1 MIQDA
6 SKLSLEKALMD
17 GVQEMVFIVRIDEGK
32 MIYEFVNQSAMKKT
46 ELDESAV
53 GKTFHE
59 TQSHELAERVYL
71 QYKNVLESGCETIY
85 EDSYVDPEG
94 QLRFSK
100 TRLTPMFGEDGVCS
114 HIVSVVQDITNE
126 VEAKQESVEAWKSLE
141 ESRSYYHSLFEHN
154 ADAILTLDLKGH
166 IKGANPV
173 VQNLSKLP
181 LDELN
186 GRRVLDF
193 VVPEDRRKTLKNF
206 RKAKKGIYTNFR
218 VTINQKDNNR
228 LGALVKFIPIKIQ
241 EVTTGFYVILKDM
254 RELDQMVELYM
265 ESEKNFRII
274 AENANDVIILINHR
288 KEYLY
293 ISPSLED
300 IFGYSP
306 EEYEDKEP
314 FHNVHPEDLEKLYG
328 TLSAAIRSGD
338 ICKMR
343 VRVGH
348 RDGHWIWSELHGTPV
363 FENDGNYSHMVMIVR
378 DVSIQKDY
386 ETKLEFYAYHDPLTG
401 LPNRRYFQ
409 ESLEKALADYHA
421 GGDNFAVLLLDID
434 KFKGI
439 NDKWGHETGDAVIRE
454 FGSRLKAG
462 IYKDDLAARLGG
474 DEFIVL
480 LPGVDSVRSGELV
493 MNKIRQAMMR
503 EWQLDDTVL
512 SVSTSI
518 GMTMPDEH
526 STLSSILKEADK
538 AMYEEKN
545 LKKQRM
551 NIDRL

>member
-1 MIQDA
+1 
-6 SKLSLEKALMD
+6 MD

-454 FGSRLKAG
+454 FGNRLKAG

-545 LKKQRM
+545 LKKQKM

>member
-1 MIQDA
+1 
-6 SKLSLEKALMD
+6 
-17 GVQEMVFIVRIDEGK
+17 
-32 MIYEFVNQSAMKKT
+32 MKKT
-46 ELDESAV
+46 ELDQSAI
-53 GKTFHE
+53 GKNFHE
-59 TQSHELAERVYL
+59 TQSQELADRVHAQYL
-71 QYKNVLESGCETIY
+71 NVLASGCEVVY

-94 QLRFSK
+94 NIRHSK
-100 TRLTPMFGEDGVCS
+100 TRLSPMFDEAGSCS

-126 VEAKQESVEAWKSLE
+126 VKAKEESAEAWKSLE

-166 IKGANPV
+166 IRGANPIG
-173 VQNLSKLP
+173 QMLSQMTME
-181 LDELN
+181 ELN

-193 VVPEDRRKTLKNF
+193 VVPEDRRRTLKNF
-206 RKAKKGIYTNFR
+206 RKAKNGIYTNFR

-254 RELDQMVELYM
+254 RELDQMVELYI

-314 FHNVHPEDLEKLYG
+314 FHNIHPEDLEKLYG
-328 TLSAAIRSGD
+328 TLSASIKNGG

-348 RDGHWIWSELHGTPV
+348 SDGHWIWSELHGTPV
-363 FENDGNYSHMVMIVR
+363 YEDDGKYSHMVMIVR

-409 ESLEKALADYHA
+409 ESLEKALSDYHSK
-421 GGDNFAVLLLDID
+421 GDNFAVLLLDID

-439 NDKWGHETGDAVIRE
+439 NDRWGHETGDAVIRE
-454 FGSRLKAG
+454 FGKRLKDG

-480 LPGVDSVRSGELV
+480 LPGVDSVKSAELV

-503 EWQLDDTVL
+503 EWELDDTIL

-518 GMTMPDEH
+518 GMTMPEEN

-538 AMYEEKN
+538 AMYKEKN
-545 LKKQRM
+545 LKKQVS
-551 NIDRL
+551 NTDRL

>member
-59 TQSHELAERVYL
+59 TQSHELAERVHL

-193 VVPEDRRKTLKNF
+193 VVPEDRRRTLKNF
-206 RKAKKGIYTNFR
+206 RKAKNGIYTNFR

-254 RELDQMVELYM
+254 RELDQMVELYI

-454 FGSRLKAG
+454 FGNRLKAG

-545 LKKQRM
+545 LKKQKM

>member
-94 QLRFSK
+94 HLRFSK
-100 TRLTPMFGEDGVCS
+100 TGLTPMFGEDGVCS

-166 IKGANPV
+166 IIGANPV

-409 ESLEKALADYHA
+409 ESLEKALADYNA

-454 FGSRLKAG
+454 FGNRLKAG

-545 LKKQRM
+545 LKKQKM

>member
-454 FGSRLKAG
+454 FGNRLKAG

-545 LKKQRM
+545 LKKQKM

>member
-1 MIQDA
+1 
-6 SKLSLEKALMD
+6 MD

-59 TQSHELAERVYL
+59 TQSHELAECVYL

-186 GRRVLDF
+186 GRRMLDF

-454 FGSRLKAG
+454 FGNRLKAG

-545 LKKQRM
+545 LKKQKM

>member
-6 SKLSLEKALMD
+6 AQLSLEKALMD
-17 GVQEMVFIVRIDEGK
+17 GVQEMVFVVRVDDGK

-53 GKTFHE
+53 GKSFHE
-59 TQSHELAERVYL
+59 TQAEDLADRVRSQYL
-71 QYKNVLESGCETIY
+71 KVLESGRQVIY

-94 QLRFSK
+94 NFRYSK
-100 TRLTPMFGEDGVCS
+100 TRLTPMFDEEGTCS

-126 VEAKQESVEAWKSLE
+126 VLAKQESVEAWKRLE

-173 VQNLSKLP
+173 GQMLSQLTME
-181 LDELN
+181 ELH

-193 VVPEDRRKTLKNF
+193 VVPEDRRRTLKNF
-206 RKAKKGIYTNFR
+206 RKAKNGIYTNFR

-241 EVTTGFYVILKDM
+241 EVTAGFYVILKDM

-274 AENANDVIILINHR
+274 AQNANDVIILINHR

-306 EEYEDKEP
+306 EEYEKKEP

-328 TLSAAIRSGD
+328 TLSASIKNGE

-348 RDGHWIWSELHGTPV
+348 SDGHWIWSELHGTPV
-363 FENDGNYSHMVMIVR
+363 YEDDGNYSHMVMIVR

-386 ETKLEFYAYHDPLTG
+386 ETKLEFYAYHDPLTA

-409 ESLEKALADYHA
+409 EALEKALSDYHRK
-421 GGDNFAVLLLDID
+421 GDNFAVLLLDID

-439 NDKWGHETGDAVIRE
+439 NDKWGHETGDAVIQE
-454 FGSRLKAG
+454 FGKRLKGG

-480 LPGVDSVRSGELV
+480 LNGIDSAESALHV
-493 MNKIRQAMMR
+493 MNKIRHSMMR
-503 EWQLDDTVL
+503 EWEMDEIIL

-518 GMTMPDEH
+518 GMTMPNEH

-545 LKKQRM
+545 LKKTTF
-551 NIDRL
+551 

>member
-6 SKLSLEKALMD
+6 AKLSLEKALMD

-32 MIYEFVNQSAMKKT
+32 LIYEFINQSAMKKT
-46 ELDESAV
+46 ELDQSAI
-53 GKTFHE
+53 GKNFHE
-59 TQSHELAERVYL
+59 TQSQELADRVHAQYL
-71 QYKNVLESGCETIY
+71 NVLASGCEVVY

-94 QLRFSK
+94 NIRHSK
-100 TRLTPMFGEDGVCS
+100 TRLSPMFDEAGSCS

-126 VEAKQESVEAWKSLE
+126 VKAKEESAEAWKSLE

-166 IKGANPV
+166 IRGANPIG
-173 VQNLSKLP
+173 QMLSQMTME
-181 LDELN
+181 ELN

-193 VVPEDRRKTLKNF
+193 VVPEDRRRTLKNF
-206 RKAKKGIYTNFR
+206 RKAKNGIYTNFR

-254 RELDQMVELYM
+254 RELDQMVELYI

-314 FHNVHPEDLEKLYG
+314 FHNIHPEDLEKLYG
-328 TLSAAIRSGD
+328 TLSASIKNGG

-348 RDGHWIWSELHGTPV
+348 SDGHWIWSELHGTPV
-363 FENDGNYSHMVMIVR
+363 YEDDGKYSHMVMIVR

-409 ESLEKALADYHA
+409 ESLEKALSDYHSK
-421 GGDNFAVLLLDID
+421 GDNFAVLLLDID

-439 NDKWGHETGDAVIRE
+439 NDRWGHETGDAVIRE
-454 FGSRLKAG
+454 FGKRLKDG

-480 LPGVDSVRSGELV
+480 LPGVDSVKSAELV

-503 EWQLDDTVL
+503 EWELDDTIL

-518 GMTMPDEH
+518 GMTMPEEN

-538 AMYEEKN
+538 AMYKEKN
-545 LKKQRM
+545 LKKQVS

>member
-454 FGSRLKAG
+454 FGNRLKAG

-545 LKKQRM
+545 LKRQKM

>member
-6 SKLSLEKALMD
+6 SKLSLEKTLMN
-17 GVQEMVFIVRIDEGK
+17 GIQEMVFIVRVNSGK

-46 ELDESAV
+46 DLDQSAI

-59 TQSHELAERVYL
+59 TQTIELADRVHAQYL
-71 QYKNVLESGCETIY
+71 NVLKHGNQVIY
-85 EDSYVDPEG
+85 EDSYMDPEG
-94 QLRFSK
+94 NLRFSK
-100 TRLTPMFGEDGVCS
+100 TRLTPMFDEEGVCS

-126 VEAKQESVEAWKSLE
+126 VEAKQESIEAWQRLE

-173 VQNLSKLP
+173 GQMLS
-181 LDELN
+181 ELTMEELH

-193 VVPEDRRKTLKNF
+193 VVPEDRRRTLKNF
-206 RKAKKGIYTNFR
+206 RKAKNGIYTNFR
-218 VTINQKDNNR
+218 VTINQKSNNR
-228 LGALVKFIPIKIQ
+228 LGALVKFIPIKIR

-306 EEYEDKEP
+306 KDYEVKEP

-328 TLSAAIRSGD
+328 TLSASIKNGE

-348 RDGHWIWSELHGTPV
+348 SAGHWIWSELHGTPV
-363 FENDGNYSHMVMIVR
+363 FENDGKYSHMVMIVR

-386 ETKLEFYAYHDPLTG
+386 ETKLEFYAYHDPLTA

-409 ESLEKALADYHA
+409 EALEKALVDYHSK
-421 GGDNFAVLLLDID
+421 GENFAVLLLDID

-439 NDKWGHETGDAVIRE
+439 NDKYGHETGDAVIRE
-454 FGSRLKAG
+454 FGKRLKAG
-462 IYKDDLAARLGG
+462 IYKNDLAARLGG

-480 LPGVDSVRSGELV
+480 LPGVDSEKSGKLV
-493 MNKIRQAMMR
+493 MNKIRQSMMR
-503 EWQLDDTVL
+503 EWVFDDIVL

-518 GMTMPDEH
+518 GMTMPDEN
-526 STLSSILKEADK
+526 STLSSVLKEADK

-545 LKKQRM
+545 LKKQIM

>member
-328 TLSAAIRSGD
+328 TLSSAIRSGD

-454 FGSRLKAG
+454 FGNRLKAG

-545 LKKQRM
+545 LKKQKM

>member
-439 NDKWGHETGDAVIRE
+439 NDKWGHETGDAVILE
-454 FGSRLKAG
+454 FGNRLKAG

-474 DEFIVL
+474 DEFIIL

-545 LKKQRM
+545 LKKQKM

>member
-6 SKLSLEKALMD
+6 AKLSIEKALMD
-17 GVQEMVFIVRIDEGK
+17 GIQEMVFIVRLDDGK

-46 ELDESAV
+46 ELDQSAI
-53 GKTFHE
+53 GKTFYE
-59 TQSHELAERVYL
+59 VQSYELADRVHSQYL
-71 QYKNVLESGCETIY
+71 KVLESGCSAIY

-94 QLRFSK
+94 NIRHSK
-100 TRLTPMFGEDGVCS
+100 TRLTPMFNMEGDCT
-114 HIVSVVQDITNE
+114 HIVSIVQDITNE
-126 VEAKQESVEAWKSLE
+126 MQAKQESIDAWKSLE

-173 VQNLSKLP
+173 GQKLSQHP
-181 LDELN
+181 MEELN

-193 VVPEDRRKTLKNF
+193 VVPEDRRRTLKNF
-206 RKAKKGIYTNFR
+206 RKAKNGIYTNFR
-218 VTINQKDNNR
+218 VTIIQKNNNR
-228 LGALVKFIPIKIQ
+228 LGALVKFIPIKIR

-288 KEYLY
+288 QEYLY
-293 ISPSLED
+293 ISPSLKN

-306 EEYEDKEP
+306 GEYEGKEP

-328 TLSAAIRSGD
+328 TLSASIKNGS

-348 RDGHWIWSELHGTPV
+348 IDGHWIWSELHGTPV
-363 FENDGNYSHMVMIVR
+363 FDDEEKYSHMVMIVR
-378 DVSIQKDY
+378 DVSLQKDY

-409 ESLEKALADYHA
+409 ETLEKALADYHEK
-421 GGDNFAVLLLDID
+421 GDNFAVLLLDID

-439 NDKWGHETGDAVIRE
+439 NDKWGHEIGDAVIRE
-454 FGSRLKAG
+454 FGKRLTAG
-462 IYKDDLAARLGG
+462 IYKEDLAARLGG
-474 DEFIVL
+474 DEFIIL
-480 LPGVDSVRSGELV
+480 LPGVDSVKSGVLV
-493 MNKIRQAMMR
+493 MNKIRQAMMS
-503 EWQLDDTVL
+503 EWKLDDIVL

-518 GMTMPDEH
+518 GMTMPNEN

-545 LKKQRM
+545 LKKRDTVM
-551 NIDRL
+551 DRL

>member
-59 TQSHELAERVYL
+59 TQSHELAERVHL
-71 QYKNVLESGCETIY
+71 QYLNVLESGCETIY

-314 FHNVHPEDLEKLYG
+314 FHNVHPEDLDKLYG

-454 FGSRLKAG
+454 FGNRLKAG

-545 LKKQRM
+545 LKRQKM

>member
-53 GKTFHE
+53 GKTFNE

-454 FGSRLKAG
+454 FGNRLKAG

-545 LKKQRM
+545 LKKQKM

>member
-59 TQSHELAERVYL
+59 TQSHELAERVHL
-71 QYKNVLESGCETIY
+71 QYLNVLESGCETIY

-454 FGSRLKAG
+454 FGNRLKAG

-545 LKKQRM
+545 LKRQKM